1 MIRRTA
7 LLTVLM
13 FCTSLVS
20 AFAIELGPISLGIH
34 VTPSVERTEERRTWD
49 AVFSLSAI
57 ADLDEQSSLEMMI
70 ITDSGLTGLGTGVS
84 YRRSLTEPFS
94 VGAGVS
100 VLWQFQ
106 EKLLHP
112 IIGTFALAGVGDE
125 METGLSGRAELS
137 FPLLTLA
144 RQFGGWEILPLA
156 ELPTIILHGNL
167 DLGNRGGVE
176 ARVTLQPVIVETT
189 MLTNPLGVISD
200 DLLIV
205 PTLSG
210 FVRYLSANTP

>member
-1 MIRRTA
+1 MIRRAA
-7 LLTVLM
+7 LLTVLLLL
-13 FCTSLVS
+13 SPLVS
-20 AFAIELGPISLGIH
+20 SFAVELGPISLGIH
-34 VTPSVERTEERRTWD
+34 VTPSVERTGEDRPWD
-49 AVFSLSAI
+49 AVFSLSAV
-57 ADLDEQSSLEMMI
+57 ADLNGRGNLEMMV
-70 ITDSGLTGLGTGVS
+70 ITDSGLTGLGTGVT
-84 YRRSLTEPFS
+84 YRRSLTDPFG
-94 VGAGVS
+94 VGAGML
-100 VLWQFQ
+100 VLWQFE

-125 METGLSGRAELS
+125 LRNGLAGRAELS

-156 ELPTIILHGNL
+156 ELPTIILQGNL

-176 ARVTLQPVIVETT
+176 ARVTLQPVIVDTS
-189 MLTNPLGVISD
+189 MLTNPTGVITD

-210 FVRYLSANTP
+210 FVRYLPTDAP

>member
-1 MIRRTA
+1 MIRRAA
-7 LLTVLM
+7 LLTVLISLA
-13 FCTSLVS
+13 SLVS
-20 AFAIELGPISLGIH
+20 AFAVELGPISLGIH

-49 AVFSLSAI
+49 AVFSLSAV
-57 ADLDEQSSLEMMI
+57 ADLTEHSSLEMLI

-84 YRRSLTEPFS
+84 YRHALTEPFS
-94 VGAGVS
+94 VGAGLS
-100 VLWQFQ
+100 ILWQFE

-112 IIGTFALAGVGDE
+112 IIGTFALAGVEDA
-125 METGLSGRAELS
+125 MQSGLSGRAELS

-144 RQFGGWEILPLA
+144 RQFGGWEVLPLA
-156 ELPTIILHGNL
+156 ELPTVILHGNL

-189 MLTNPLGVISD
+189 ILTNPLGVISD

-210 FVRYLSANTP
+210 FIRYLSAGSP